1 MFQTHIGEFAALVTA
16 VCWTISALSFE
27 SASHKVGSVP
37 VNILRLVMAMLFLT
51 LFSYLMRGVWLPFD
65 ATPKAWLWL
74 SLSGLIGFV
83 IGDLFLFKSLTIV
96 GARISML
103 MMTLV
108 PPMTALIDWVML
120 GETLSLFSL
129 LGMALTVGGITLVI
143 LNKREG
149 EMRFSVSHSL
159 KGLFYAFMG
168 AVGQSFGLILSKVGM
183 GNYNAVAATQIRIL
197 TGIVGFVILITV
209 LRKWEGVAAGL
220 RNVRAMKSITV
231 GSFFGPFL
239 GVALSLYALQHTGAG
254 IASTIMSITPILII
268 PPSLFLMK
276 QRITTKEIIG
286 AIISVAGV
294 ALFFV

>member
-1 MFQTHIGEFAALVTA
+1 MLQSHIGEFAALLTA
-16 VCWTISALSFE
+16 ICWTATALAFE
-27 SASHKVGSVP
+27 SASHKVGSIP
-37 VNILRLVMAMLFLT
+37 VNIIRLVLAMLFLSLST
-51 LFSYLMRGVWLPFD
+51 YIMRGMWLPTD

-74 SLSGLIGFV
+74 SMSGLIGFV
-83 IGDLFLFKSLTIV
+83 IGDLFLFKSYTVV

-120 GETLSLFSL
+120 GETLSLFSI
-129 LGMALTVGGITLVI
+129 LGMALTVGGIALVI
-143 LNKREG
+143 LNKQEG
-149 EMRFSVSHSL
+149 EKRFSVSHSIR
-159 KGLFYAFMG
+159 GLFYAFMG

-197 TGIVGFVILITV
+197 TGIVGFVILITI
-209 LRKWEGVAAGL
+209 LRKWSGVFSGM
-220 RNVRAMKSITV
+220 RDVSAMKRITI
-231 GSFFGPFL
+231 GSLFGPFL

-268 PPSLFLMK
+268 PPSLILMK
-276 QRITTKEIIG
+276 QRITTKEVVG
-286 AIISVAGV
+286 AIISVIGV